1 MHAMLISGLLV
12 TAVLGQTP
20 PQRPPSRP
28 SLPSGQRITANDG
41 DLVVAENGARV
52 RFIRRTPANVRTIFN
67 SAEHWLIL
75 LVDSASP
82 DGRPPDGG
90 VDVTY
95 NFSDLSGDWP
105 LGERWEGA
113 VTIEEYS
120 TVGEAGMSQGVGL
133 ATGSGLVQLLGRMNV
148 DAFRDSSATALTYTG
163 SSRGGRANAGFDV
176 AEAQEIANVTRNGR
190 NRAQV
195 PGGFS
200 TSTSMSIEQGSGGG
214 TSGAPIRGNL
224 PAPEAPVRVGGN
236 IATPR
241 KIVDVRP
248 VTPPEAVKADVRG
261 VVIVEI
267 VIGPDGAVR
276 DAKVLRS
283 IPPLNQ
289 AAIDTVRQWRYEP
302 TLLNGMPVPVIMTV
316 TVNFQ

>member
-1 MHAMLISGLLV
+1 MPGMLVTGLIV
-12 TAVLGQTP
+12 TAVLGQGV
-20 PQRPPSRP
+20 PQRPPSRQP
-28 SLPSGQRITANDG
+28 LPSGQRLTANDG
-41 DLVVAENGARV
+41 DTVVAENGARV
-52 RFIRRTPANVRTIFN
+52 RFIRRTPANIRAIFN
-67 SAEHWLIL
+67 SAEHWLVL
-75 LVDSASP
+75 LIDSASP

-90 VDVTY
+90 VDVSY
-95 NFSDLSGDWP
+95 NFNDISGEWP

-133 ATGSGLVQLLGRMNV
+133 VTGSGLVQLLGRMNSE
-148 DAFRDSSATALTYTG
+148 AFRDPSAMALTYSG
-163 SSRGGRANAGFDV
+163 SGRGGRANTAFDV
-176 AEAQEIANVTRNGR
+176 AEAQEMAALTRNAR

-200 TSTSMSIEQGSGGG
+200 TSVGMSIEPVSGGG
-214 TSGAPIRGNL
+214 SAGAPPRGNL

-241 KIVDVRP
+241 KIVDAAP
-248 VTPPEAVKADVRG
+248 ITPPEAVQANLRG

-267 VIGPDGAVR
+267 VIGADGAVR

-283 IPPLNQ
+283 VPLLDK
-289 AAIDTVRQWRYEP
+289 AALDAVRQWRYEP
-302 TLLNGMPVPVIMTV
+302 TLLNGMPVPVIMTA